1 MKLSQN
7 ISEVFLE
14 DSGSTTVR
22 EILARSEH
30 RGFGFLLVIFTIP
43 VVLPFTPPGVSAP
56 FAVMVIIIAAQI
68 MANRQ
73 QPWFPRRILDKQ
85 IKTGDSRFMKALK
98 KSSEFF
104 ERFLRPRAKWVYSP
118 AFRRW
123 VMAPLIILAALA
135 MMLPLPGTN
144 SLPALSIL
152 LIALGMLEED
162 GVFGLIGSL
171 LAFIGM
177 AIAAVFGLAII
188 AYGPEGIDRIRSFF
202 GR

>member
-1 MKLSQN
+1 
-7 ISEVFLE
+7 
-14 DSGSTTVR
+14 
-22 EILARSEH
+22 
-30 RGFGFLLVIFTIP
+30 
-43 VVLPFTPPGVSAP
+43 
-56 FAVMVIIIAAQI
+56 
-68 MANRQ
+68 
-73 QPWFPRRILDKQ
+73 
-85 IKTGDSRFMKALK
+85 
-98 KSSEFF
+98 
-104 ERFLRPRAKWVYSP
+104 WVYSP

-171 LAFIGM
+171 LAFVGM

-188 AYGPEGIDRIRSFF
+188 AYGPEGIDRIKSFF

>member
-14 DSGSTTVR
+14 DSGSITVR

-56 FAVMVIIIAAQI
+56 FAMVVIIVAAQI
-68 MANRQ
+68 IANRQ
-73 QPWFPRRILDKQ
+73 QPWFPKRVLDKQ

-98 KSSEFF
+98 KSCEFF
-104 ERFLRPRAKWVYSP
+104 ERFLRPRAKWVYAP
-118 AFRRW
+118 VFMRW

-152 LIALGMLEED
+152 LIALGMLEDD
-162 GVFGLIGSL
+162 GAFGLIGSL
-171 LAFIGM
+171 LAFFGM
-177 AIAAVFGLAII
+177 TIAAAFGFALI
-188 AYGPEGIDRIRSFF
+188 AYGPEGIDRIKSFF